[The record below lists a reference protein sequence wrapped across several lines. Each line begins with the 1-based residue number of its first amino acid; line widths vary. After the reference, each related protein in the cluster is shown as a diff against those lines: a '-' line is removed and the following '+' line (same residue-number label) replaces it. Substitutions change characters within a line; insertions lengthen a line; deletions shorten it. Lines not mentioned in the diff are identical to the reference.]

1 MMETFDSN
9 GASLL
14 SKHGEEMYD
23 NIFREQKTTNLIK
36 FIESNK
42 FDDVQSKI

>member
-14 SKHGEEMYD
+14 LKHGEEMYD

-42 FDDVQSKI
+42 FDNEQSKI

>member
-9 GASLL
+9 GSSLL
-14 SKHGEEMYD
+14 LKHGEEMYD

-42 FDDVQSKI
+42 FDNEQSKI